1 MNSLHMLKNR
11 SNHHINNVFKSTLVK
26 VQTATLLTHP
36 AIKLDSS
43 NIHSDALPQHL
54 KASHHQNPIRA
65 ITQRLNIYI
74 TVETQ
79 WFTQFR
85 QLMMNNFKDY
95 ISFIRIEPINHAR
108 KMKVC
113 LCFDGKIEDKLMTS
127 IMRSLPSAE
136 FGRITLVQN

>member
-1 MNSLHMLKNR
+1 MSSLRMLKSR
-11 SNHHINNVFKSTLVK
+11 SNHHINNVFKIPLVK

-36 AIKLDSS
+36 TIKLDSS
-43 NIHSDALPQHL
+43 STHSNVIQQSFKVIHH
-54 KASHHQNPIRA
+54 KNPIKTISRH
-65 ITQRLNIYI
+65 LNIYI

-79 WFTQFR
+79 WFAQFR
-85 QLMMNNFKDY
+85 QLIMSNFKDY
-95 ISFIRIEPINHAR
+95 ISFIRIEPIDHAK